1 MNLVEMAHNNVNDK
15 FLSQNI
21 KAFFNKYGYNK
32 PLPLNS
38 YFSDQKIAADRKNH
52 LNRIETIQSKLQ
64 PMINAIP
71 NGNNKN
77 KYKNLLIK
85 SQELPNLKKQTLEL
99 LRLRR
104 TIIHNKQQQQ
114 QQQQLIQKLEQQ
126 APIITHAINDRVTQ
140 LSEILLKKIDN
151 LRNKQIRNRK
161 DISRRGKLPLIN
173 SIKKSVLDNL
183 ETGIKQVIH
192 PRQANLDPS
201 RILIQLE
208 EFRKEILRYEPVN
221 DTAPKGGR
229 RRTHRK

>member
-1 MNLVEMAHNNVNDK
+1 
-15 FLSQNI
+15 
-21 KAFFNKYGYNK
+21 
-32 PLPLNS
+32 
-38 YFSDQKIAADRKNH
+38 
-52 LNRIETIQSKLQ
+52 
-64 PMINAIP
+64 MINAIP